1 VIISKRAL
9 ATFITLTSFMASTIL
24 IFTASP
30 QSFAATSA
38 LTMGS
43 SSTYGVL
50 ASSAITSAAASNITG
65 TSGGD
70 VGVGG
75 ATAPTGTIT
84 QSGSQ
89 ILGGA
94 SLTALNDANTAFS
107 DARVSVALPVELG
120 ATTLTD
126 GAYSGGTFAIN
137 GTLTLDGN
145 HDPASVFIFSTAT
158 TLITASSSQVVLIN
172 GAQACNV
179 FWQIGSSATLG
190 ASSTIVGHLI
200 ASASIGTG
208 ATTTVDGQLIALTG
222 AVTLGGTSIVNDGCA
237 IPTHTVTFD
246 GNTSNGGSTAVQTTN
261 AATALTTNGYTKSGY
276 TFSGW
281 NTAANGSG
289 SSYADGSTYGFA
301 ADLTLYAQWTLI
313 PPIAHTVTF
322 MGNGFDGGSTT
333 PEASTIPMPLTTNGF
348 TRSGYT
354 FTGWNTVANG
364 IAGITY
370 LDGTTYSF
378 AADLTLYA
386 QWTAIPAVAHTVT
399 FLGSGFDGG
408 ATTPETNFVP
418 AAFISNG
425 FTRAGYTFT
434 NWNTAINGSG
444 AAYANGTTYSFA
456 ADLTLF
462 AQWTLIPP
470 IVYTVTFAGNGFDG
484 GATPPESSTAPTP
497 LTPNGFARTSY
508 TFTNWNTADHGSGL
522 SYINGASYSFA
533 SDLTLYAQW
542 TAIVI
547 PPITPIPPP
556 APQPSPIATKPTVIV
571 PVVAPINGTLHIIK
585 LVENRFGGTML
596 PINFQIKIRKSNS
609 EYSFISIQGRGGKG
623 VSISLPPGIYDLS
636 EVQAAGYRGFW
647 VGDITPSG
655 RVLIRA
661 DENAYITRTNLD
673 IAGYFPQIVLPIPVP
688 TLSNSNPPP
697 TMISPPPLIPN
708 ATVNGGTLPTTGS
721 TWPDILAMGLIFIFL
736 SIFVPLLNKHEFETD
751 N

>member
-1 VIISKRAL
+1 VIISKRLLAILIAL
-9 ATFITLTSFMASTIL
+9 TTFMASTIL
-24 IFTASP
+24 IFIASP
-30 QSFAATSA
+30 QSFAATPA
-38 LTMGS
+38 LTLGT

-50 ASSAITSAAASNITG
+50 ASSAITSATASNVTG

-75 ATAPTGTIT
+75 ATAPTGTLT

-208 ATTTVDGQLIALTG
+208 ATTIVDGQLITLTG

-246 GNTSNGGSTAVQTTN
+246 GNTSNGGSTAAQTTN
-261 AATALTTNGYTKSGY
+261 AATALTTNGYMKSGY

-289 SSYADGSTYGFA
+289 SSYADGSTYSFA
-301 ADLTLYAQWTLI
+301 ADLILYAQWTLI
-313 PPIAHTVTF
+313 PPVAHAVTF

-333 PEASTIPMPLTTNGF
+333 PETSTVPMPLTTNGF

-364 IAGITY
+364 IAGLTY

-399 FLGSGFDGG
+399 FLGNGFDGG

-418 AAFISNG
+418 AALTSNG

-497 LTPNGFARTSY
+497 LTPNGFARSSY
-508 TFTNWNTADHGSGL
+508 TFTNWNTAVNGSGL
-522 SYINGASYSFA
+522 SYINGASYPFA

-547 PPITPIPPP
+547 PPVIHTLPPP
-556 APQPSPIATKPTVIV
+556 APVFIATPKPIPADGMLQISQVVINRFAGTELPSDFAV
-571 PVVAPINGTLHIIK
+571 SIRKEGSNTQLQYVQGTMVQPISIK
-585 LVENRFGGTML
+585 LAL
-596 PINFQIKIRKSNS
+596 
-609 EYSFISIQGRGGKG
+609 
-623 VSISLPPGIYDLS
+623 GIYDIS
-636 EVQAAGYRGFW
+636 ETATLGYRGVW
-647 VGDITPSG
+647 SGSITAG
-655 RVLIRA
+655 GAVLVIS
-661 DENAYITRTNLD
+661 DQVVSITRTHLD
-673 IAGYFPQIVLPIPVP
+673 NGRYFQQVPNPDPPISVPIVTQEPTQDPEPTVAPVHTVIGGALPV
-688 TLSNSNPPP
+688 
-697 TMISPPPLIPN
+697 
-708 ATVNGGTLPTTGS
+708 TGS
-721 TWPDILAMGLIFIFL
+721 PWERLFFVGLALMMVSMIGFL
-736 SIFVPLLNKHEFETD
+736 ATRKFREAGV
-751 N
+751 